1 MKKVLFTLLALVA
14 IMSEANAQ
22 VGYTISLIEQGYD
35 DYNYTKS
42 IALTALN
49 PGVTETEDVYAGIV
63 GGECPPIYPGATV
76 TLTIGVDKGWFV
88 HEVKAYTSIETD
100 QMQSPRRSSDVSL
113 LTQVPVTKGDGN
125 TWTFT
130 MPEAN
135 VQLYIKYLNTPP
147 YFVDAENIK
156 LVVPENTVRATAG
169 TIKAIDDQGDGF
181 TFEIMGGTGEDLF
194 DIGLKTGIVTM
205 KAGVEPFDYEAWK
218 DAGGVG
224 YTLEVGVCD
233 TRAAQFDE
241 VFGTSHTFTVTIS
254 DVNEEPYFTNETDV
268 IYIAEGAAASTDMVT
283 YADKDKYATGEFLN
297 NELAIISDE
306 SNLFEISADGHIKT
320 KEGVVLDYETQKD
333 KVYTIEVRVRDANKD
348 TDGQYVY
355 PDFYEDK
362 TFKVKVSDV
371 NEAPIFKAEAYTYE
385 LLATERTE
393 QVLGTVETTDPDIYA
408 TDFSTITYSLEGD
421 DAANFKI
428 DATTGKISLKDGTAF
443 NYAEKSV
450 YSFNAVASDKK
461 NKVSV
466 PVTVTLSR
474 KPLTITAQSHA
485 FTYTGAAQTWAQYD
499 VEGLVGDDAITVV
512 VTGSITLPAESPVA
526 NKIESYEFTKG
537 TAGNYTVTTV
547 DGELT
552 MTAANVAIT
561 ITAASQE
568 WTYDGTAHSNTAV
581 TITSGEL
588 LTGDEL
594 VATASGAATNVADTK
609 AGNNPVAEG
618 YKVMHGEEDVTA
630 NYAITAVAGTLTI
643 KPKAVT
649 ITAQSH
655 TFAYTG
661 ETQTWPQYDV
671 EGLVGD
677 DAITAVVTGSITLP
691 TESPVVNKLES
702 YEFTKGTASNYT
714 VTTVDGELT
723 MTAASVAIT
732 LTAGSGEWTYDG
744 TAHSNTA
751 VTITS
756 GELLAGDVLV
766 AEATGAATNVA
777 DTKAGNNPIAEG
789 YKVMHGETDVTANYA
804 ITTVAGTLTINPKA
818 VTITAQN
825 HAFIY
830 NGKAQTWPKY
840 DVEGLVGD
848 DAITAVVTGSV
859 TYYVNEVVAN
869 KIESYEFTKG
879 TASNYT
885 VTTKDGNLIIS
896 KASVYIT
903 GGITVSK
910 EVNNGEATYTVD
922 CSHVEFDGLVGD
934 DKITVSGIKV
944 MAVETNEDGTET
956 VTLDFTDMKCE
967 GDHVDCYYILVASKA
982 KQVTVAKTTETTA
995 EVAADGTKT
1004 ETTVSKETNA
1014 DGGITEVT
1022 VETTK
1027 EASGKEVVTETTTET
1042 DADGNIVA
1050 STENKTE
1057 KNTDGSTT
1065 ETSKTYASS
1074 GGSGGGGSSGGGGG
1088 GGSSSGGGGGVSV
1101 TTESK
1106 TTKNANGE
1114 VTSSTTSKEEKDAD
1128 GKLIASESSNY
1139 EKHPDGSKTES
1150 ENKMWLDEEAC
1161 KHETGSLKETDQ
1173 GAAAPWHESESETLY
1188 DQFGMFTE
1196 EKTNESWKDLEDGTV
1211 FELEQHGCVEE
1222 ITGVWKEHNIGI
1234 LWDGD
1239 GDPWCKQESTLVKDE
1254 HDGTVLSRLDTEEW
1268 KDKETGNTILMDSK
1282 MPELTGSGEDYVA
1295 LEWTDEDE
1303 ANFNA
1308 WLKEGSIPDGSD
1320 DASLSQFEST
1330 WNENAADNF
1339 NVDLALRAGDQQNVD
1354 LCVTAVKNAQD
1365 ATTSKN
1371 SSINVRQSV
1380 NTTKLVVSNVL
1391 NGSKKVKT
1399 LKVTKAE
1406 IKKGAFREMAQVKR
1420 ITPSP
1425 KTPKICVPN
1434 RLLKKVVKKHSPS
1447 RAPEEESGDVPEGY
1461 IEIESGEEYEVLTDE
1476 PIVLT
1481 IDTEGEPMEI
1491 TSIMVTQDDI
1501 STAIRTIDTASGK
1514 TTDEWYTIDG
1524 RKLDKAPTAKGIYIV
1539 NGKKVA
1545 VK

>member
-1 MKKVLFTLLALVA
+1 MKKVLFTLLVLVGM
-14 IMSEANAQ
+14 MSEAQAQ
-22 VGYTISLIEQGYD
+22 AYSISLAQGSDSYA
-35 DYNYTKS
+35 KS
-42 IALTALN
+42 FAITALN
-49 PGVTETEDVYAGIV
+49 PGATEAVDILAYKTQNKEDYPVD
-63 GGECPPIYPGATV
+63 PGATV
-76 TLTIGVDKGWFV
+76 TLTIDPEEGYYVNRILAF
-88 HEVKAYTSIETD
+88 TSIETD
-100 QMQSPRRSSDVSL
+100 QMQSPRRAADADLV
-113 LTQVPVTKGDGN
+113 TQVTVTKGEGN

-135 VQLYIKYLNTPP
+135 VELRVEYLSTPP
-147 YFVDAENIK
+147 YFIDV
-156 LVVPENTVRATAG
+156 ENTKLAVLENTPKAKAG
-169 TIKAIDDQGDGF
+169 RIKAEDGQGDSF
-181 TFEIMGGTGEDLF
+181 TFEILGGTGKDLF
-194 DIGLKTGIVTM
+194 EINSSTGVVMM
-205 KAGVEPFDYEAWK
+205 KPDVEPFDYEAWK

-224 YTLEVGVCD
+224 YTLEVGVYD
-233 TRAAQFDE
+233 TRAASFNE
-241 VFGTSHTFTVTIS
+241 VFGTKATFTVNIV
-254 DVNEEPYFTNETDV
+254 DVNEESYFTNETDV

-355 PDFYEDK
+355 PDLYEDK

-474 KPLTITAQSHA
+474 KQLTITADDKSKTFGA
-485 FTYTGAAQTWAQYD
+485 TDPELTYQ
-499 VEGLVGDDAITVV
+499 VEGLVGNDKLTVELSRDKGEELGSYVIDATITVSSNYDV
-512 VTGSITLPAESPVA
+512 Q
-526 NKIESYEFTKG
+526 FTKG
-537 TAGNYTVTTV
+537 AF
-547 DGELT
+547 
-552 MTAANVAIT
+552 T
-561 ITAASQE
+561 ITACTDAII
-568 WTYDGTAHSNTAV
+568 V
-581 TITSGEL
+581 TITGNTLTSEFNGKNQTVSGYTVACNNEL
-588 LTGDEL
+588 YDINKYVSFTGDSI
-594 VATASGAATNVADTK
+594 VSGTDAKTYNMGLTESQFTNNFAGFTNVTF
-609 AGNNPVAEG
+609 
-618 YKVMHGEEDVTA
+618 KVTDGK
-630 NYAITAVAGTLTI
+630 LTI
-643 KPKAVT
+643 NPKAVT

-661 ETQTWPQYDV
+661 ETQSWPQYDV

-691 TESPVVNKLES
+691 TESPVVNKIDS

-714 VTTVDGELT
+714 VTTVNGELT
-723 MTAASVAIT
+723 MTAANVAIT

-744 TAHSNTA
+744 TVHSNTA

-756 GELLAGDVLV
+756 GELLAGDVLI

-777 DTKAGNNPIAEG
+777 DTKAGNNSIAEG

-818 VTITAQN
+818 VIITAQD
-825 HAFIY
+825 HVFTY

-903 GGITVSK
+903 GGITVIK

-944 MAVETNEDGTET
+944 MAVETNEDGSET
-956 VTLDFTDMKCE
+956 ITLDFTDMKGE
-967 GDHVDCYYILVASKA
+967 GDHVDCYYIIADPDA

-995 EVAADGTKT
+995 EVAEDGTKT
-1004 ETTVSKETNA
+1004 ETTVSKEKTD
-1014 DGGITEVT
+1014 DGGTTEVT

-1027 EASGKEVVTETTTET
+1027 EASGKEVVIETKTET

-1050 STENKTE
+1050 SNETKTE

-1065 ETSKTYASS
+1065 ETTKTYTSGGASS
-1074 GGSGGGGSSGGGGG
+1074 GGASSGGGGG
-1088 GGSSSGGGGGVSV
+1088 GTVPPGRGSV

-1106 TTKNANGE
+1106 TTKNASGE

-1128 GKLIASESSNY
+1128 GKLIASESSSY

-1150 ENKMWLDEEAC
+1150 ENKTWLDEEAC
-1161 KHETGSLKETDQ
+1161 KHETGSLKETDP
-1173 GAAAPWHESESETLY
+1173 GAAVPWHELESKKDLDVLGGLVEET
-1188 DQFGMFTE
+1188 
-1196 EKTNESWKDLEDGTV
+1196 KTESWKDQAEGTKVESKIEGSRIED
-1211 FELEQHGCVEE
+1211 
-1222 ITGVWKEHNIGI
+1222 GVWKEKTTEELLGKEDEP
-1234 LWDGD
+1234 LYTV
-1239 GDPWCKQESTLVKDE
+1239 ESEEIKDE
-1254 HDGTVLSRLDTEEW
+1254 FGGTVLSRESTEKW
-1268 KDKETGNTILMDSK
+1268 TDKETGEAYESDSW
-1282 MPELTGSGEDYVA
+1282 MAGVAEEDGSYNS
-1295 LEWTDEDE
+1295 WTDEDE
-1303 ANFNA
+1303 NRYNA
-1308 WLKEGSIPDGSD
+1308 WLNEGSIPDGSD
-1320 DASLSQFEST
+1320 DGSLSRKAST

-1339 NVDLALRAGDQQNVD
+1339 NVDIALRAGDQQNVD
-1354 LCVTAVKNAQD
+1354 LCVTAVKDLQGT
-1365 ATTSKN
+1365 TTSKN

-1380 NTTKLVVSNVL
+1380 NSTKLVAPNAF
-1391 NGSKKVKT
+1391 NGSKVKT
-1399 LKVTKAE
+1399 IKVLQVHSLKLA
-1406 IKKGAFREMAQVKR
+1406 AFKTTAQVKR
-1420 ITPSP
+1420 THSISL
-1425 KTPKICVPN
+1425 KKLSKMYAQN

-1491 TSIMVTQDDI
+1491 SSIMVTQDDNI

-1545 VK
+1545 IK

>member
-1 MKKVLFTLLALVA
+1 MKKVLFTLLVLVGM
-14 IMSEANAQ
+14 MSEANAQ

-63 GGECPPIYPGATV
+63 GGECPPINPGATV
-76 TLTIGVDKGWFV
+76 TLTIGVAKGWFV

-113 LTQVPVTKGDGN
+113 LTQIPVTQGGDN

-147 YFVDAENIK
+147 FFVD
-156 LVVPENTVRATAG
+156 VENTKLAVLENTPKEIAG
-169 TIKAIDDQGDGF
+169 QIKAQDDQGDAF
-181 TFEIMGGTGEDLF
+181 AYEILGGTGKDLF

-254 DVNEEPYFTNETDV
+254 DVNEKPYFTNETDV
-268 IYIAEGAAASTDMVT
+268 IYIAEGAATSTDVVT
-283 YADKDKYATGEFLN
+283 YADIDKYATGEFVN

-371 NEAPIFKAEAYTYE
+371 NEAPAFKAEAYAYE

-428 DATTGKISLKDGTAF
+428 DATTGKISLKDGAAF
-443 NYAEKSV
+443 DYAVKPEL
-450 YSFNAVASDKK
+450 SFYAVASDNK

-474 KPLTITAQSHA
+474 KALTITAQSHA

-499 VEGLVGDDAITVV
+499 VEGLVGDDALTAV
-512 VTGSITLPAESPVA
+512 VTGSITLPTESPVV
-526 NKIESYEFTKG
+526 NKIQSYEFTKG

-552 MTAANVAIT
+552 MTAA
-561 ITAASQE
+561 
-568 WTYDGTAHSNTAV
+568 
-581 TITSGEL
+581 
-588 LTGDEL
+588 
-594 VATASGAATNVADTK
+594 
-609 AGNNPVAEG
+609 
-618 YKVMHGEEDVTA
+618 
-630 NYAITAVAGTLTI
+630 
-643 KPKAVT
+643 
-649 ITAQSH
+649 
-655 TFAYTG
+655 
-661 ETQTWPQYDV
+661 
-671 EGLVGD
+671 
-677 DAITAVVTGSITLP
+677 
-691 TESPVVNKLES
+691 
-702 YEFTKGTASNYT
+702 
-714 VTTVDGELT
+714 
-723 MTAASVAIT
+723 SVAIT
-732 LTAGSGEWTYDG
+732 LTAASGEWTYDG

-756 GELLAGDVLV
+756 GELLAGDVLI
-766 AEATGAATNVA
+766 AEASGAATNVA
-777 DTKAGNNPIAEG
+777 DTKTGNNPIAEG

-818 VTITAQN
+818 VTITAQS

-896 KASVYIT
+896 KASVHIT

-922 CSHVEFDGLVGD
+922 CSNAEFDGLVGD

-944 MAVETNEDGTET
+944 MAVETNEDGSET
-956 VTLDFTDMKCE
+956 VTLDFTDMKGE
-967 GDHVDCYYILVASKA
+967 GDHVDCYYIIAYHDA
-982 KQVTVAKTTETTA
+982 EQVTVAKTTETTA

-1004 ETTVSKETNA
+1004 ETTVSKEKTD
-1014 DGGITEVT
+1014 DGGTTEVT

-1027 EASGKEVVTETTTET
+1027 EASGKEVVTETKTET

-1065 ETSKTYASS
+1065 ETSKTYATS
-1074 GGSGGGGSSGGGGG
+1074 GGSTGGGGG
-1088 GGSSSGGGGGVSV
+1088 GGSSSSGGSSYGGGGSGSV

-1114 VTSSTTSKEEKDAD
+1114 VTSSTTSREEKDAD

-1139 EKHPDGSKTES
+1139 EKHDDGSKTES

-1173 GAAAPWHESESETLY
+1173 GAAVPWHESESETLY

-1211 FELEQHGCVEE
+1211 FELEQRGCVEE
-1222 ITGVWKEHNIGI
+1222 ITGNWKEHNIGI

-1339 NVDLALRAGDQQNVD
+1339 NADLALRDGDQQNVD

-1365 ATTSKN
+1365 ATISKN
-1371 SSINVRQSV
+1371 SSINVRQSE
-1380 NTTKLVVSNVL
+1380 NTTKLVMPNAF
-1391 NGSKKVKT
+1391 NGSAKVKT
-1399 LKVTKAE
+1399 LTIKSE
-1406 IKKGAFREMAQVKR
+1406 IQKGAFREMAQVKR
-1420 ITPSP
+1420 ITLSP
-1425 KTPKICVPN
+1425 KTAKIYVPN

-1481 IDTEGEPMEI
+1481 IDTEGEPLEI
-1491 TSIMVTQDDI
+1491 TSIKVTQDDI